1 MAPFLSTFVGGAVG
15 LATGMYSI
23 GLQGRT
29 VLKPH
34 ITYAVFTAAGSFL
47 GFKYYQFKQ
56 HEGQLIE
63 KRREVLLEKRA
74 LRLAN
79 AQAEAEN

>member
-15 LATGMYSI
+15 LVTGMYSI

-29 VLKPH
+29 LLKRS
-34 ITYAVFTAAGSFL
+34 YL

-74 LRLAN
+74 QRLAS
-79 AQAEAEN
+79 ARADAEN